1 MLILMFFLHIVDDFY
16 LQGILAKLKQKDWW
30 KKNAPNPLYQ
40 YDYIVGLI
48 VHSFSWAFMI
58 MLPFAIQQHFDFTI
72 QYYVVL
78 VFNVVVHAITD
89 NFKANRKTI
98 NLIED
103 QTMHVIQIILTWVV
117 LSCC

>member
-30 KKNAPNPLYQ
+30 KKNAPNPLYR

-58 MLPFAIQQHFDFTI
+58 MLPFAIQQHFDFSI
-72 QYYVVL
+72 QYYVL
-78 VFNVVVHAITD
+78 FGFNVLVHAITD
-89 NFKANRKTI
+89 DFKANKKEI
-98 NLIED
+98 NLITD
-103 QTMHVIQIILTWVV
+103 QTIHVLQIMLTWVV
-117 LSCC
+117 LSRC